1 MRRRAAWRGSPAG
14 ACTDQIAFL
23 DAGAVGAVARHGA
36 DDEAADAAR
45 RVRKCELTGF
55 DTSAV
60 RVSPTSALGF
70 GRDDGVTTA
79 PTTSAYSTSRAMATT
94 GARQVGQAA

>member
-1 MRRRAAWRGSPAG
+1 MLARSAPLRGIVPTTRQPTPPAEF
-14 ACTDQIAFL
+14 AS
-23 DAGAVGAVARHGA
+23 
-36 DDEAADAAR
+36 
-45 RVRKCELTGF
+45 VRPTGF